1 MERNNT
7 PDHSLAKDIR
17 RAWGNVLIGY
27 FKFNVPQVTSCEI
40 AENGNLIING
50 NEYKFDVGDY
60 TGHSDKYVFFN
71 PVNGRL
77 TIESNN
83 AKKVYK
89 FEVDFLD

>member
-1 MERNNT
+1 MVSNNS
-7 PDHSLAKDIR
+7 PDHSLAKDIK

-27 FKFNVPQVTSCEI
+27 FKFNVPQVTSCELS
-40 AENGNLIING
+40 ENANLIING

-60 TGHSDKYVFFN
+60 TGHAERYVFFN

-77 TIESNN
+77 TIEANGTH
-83 AKKVYK
+83 KVYK

>member
-7 PDHSLAKDIR
+7 PDLSLVKDIK

-40 AENGNLIING
+40 AENGDLIING
-50 NEYKFDVGDY
+50 NEYKFDVQDY
-60 TGHSDKYVFFN
+60 TGHSERYVFFN

-77 TIESNN
+77 VIEYNGN
-83 AKKVYK
+83 KKVYK